1 MTRVF
6 NGPHRTP
13 ATAVKPRRIHR
24 ATTSHPHIRL
34 GPRVRRRCPASAIT
48 FGEPD
53 GGLHP
58 NVGVVVIDR
67 NAASPGPDITC
78 SGTLISEDVFLTMAH
93 CVDVLERVGQ
103 PYWVSFESTYDEE
116 RPRPPGSFREP
127 RKHPCGVRAG
137 SPTPTT
143 SPSSCLTAHLVSPLP
158 SCPRPV
164 SSTS

>member
-1 MTRVF
+1 MRRLLIPIFALALVCA
-6 NGPHRTP
+6 G
-13 ATAVKPRRIHR
+13 TA
-24 ATTSHPHIRL
+24 
-34 GPRVRRRCPASAIT
+34 PASAIT
-48 FGEPD
+48 FGDPD

-78 SGTLISEDVFLTMAH
+78 SGTLISEDVFLTVAH
-93 CVDVLERVGQ
+93 CVDVLESVGQ
-103 PYWVSFESTYDEE
+103 PYWVSFDSTYDEDASAPTGLILGN
-116 RPRPPGSFREP
+116 RDTST
-127 RKHPCGVRAG
+127 PCGVRAG

-143 SPSSCLTAHLVSPLP
+143 SPSSCSTAHLASPLP